1 MKSVAF
7 LAVLL
12 LISYSAYCDGD
23 GFKGIRG
30 LDEDT
35 YYRIC
40 GVWDTDPD
48 MNKIE
53 LQYSWGRGEAILN
66 HSVVIDLGHTPP
78 YLQAASVAGFRI
90 IAVERIREGTFK
102 LLVERADYSGKRNE
116 NLTLHI
122 TLNNGGTIY
131 FDESFREFWWYGK
144 DHPYFRLSGPSRNG
158 N

>member
-12 LISYSAYCDGD
+12 LISYSSYCDGD

-48 MNKIE
+48 MNRIE
-53 LQYSWGRGEAILN
+53 GQYSWGRGEEILN
-66 HSVVIDLGHTPP
+66 HSVVIDLGYQPP
-78 YLQAASVAGFRI
+78 YLLVEGLATLRI
-90 IAVERIREGTFK
+90 VAVERIREGTFK
-102 LLVERADYSGKRNE
+102 LIVEREHYSGTRIE
-116 NLTLHI
+116 SLTLY
-122 TLNNGGTIY
+122 LAANNDGTIC
-131 FDESFREFWWYGK
+131 FDESFREFGQFGK